1 MVMYFY
7 LIKYIFLL
15 QLFIY
20 MLGEM
25 SVPYLSHGGQS
36 VLFIIC
42 NLTYRSVLFPST
54 KWIPEIEI
62 CQIWQQSAF
71 IHWSTFLAQLY
82 IFKIYLLANG
92 KQCPFRNN
100 VSHSFKLL
108 NGSTYKGICLKSTVG
123 LGKNLPMLAFSNTL
137 TDRILHHFSCDINPS
152 Q

>member
-1 MVMYFY
+1 MYFY

-20 MLGEM
+20 MFGEM

-42 NLTYRSVLFPST
+42 NLTCRSVLFPST

-62 CQIWQQSAF
+62 GQIWQQSAF
-71 IHWSTFLAQLY
+71 IHWSTFLAQSY
-82 IFKIYLLANG
+82 IFKKYLLANG

-100 VSHSFKLL
+100 VSHSFQLL
-108 NGSTYKGICLKSTVG
+108 NGSTYKGICLNLQLA
-123 LGKNLPMLAFSNTL
+123 LGRTSPRLLSVILSL
-137 TDRILHHFSCDINPS
+137 TEFFTISPVI
-152 Q
+152 